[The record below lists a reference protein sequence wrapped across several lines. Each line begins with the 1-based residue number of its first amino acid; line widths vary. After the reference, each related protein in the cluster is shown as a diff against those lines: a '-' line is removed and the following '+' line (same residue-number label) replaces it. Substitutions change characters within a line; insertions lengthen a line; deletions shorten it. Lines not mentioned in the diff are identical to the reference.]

1 MFSKSCPEFA
11 IQSYKVGSQLD
22 YTLATRRWT
31 LLCEIVLAC
40 RAVWKG
46 ARACRVERGA
56 ATADTVWRL
65 KRATL
70 GRRKYGQKALLRA
83 TVLNVEALVPRKNG
97 TIP

>member
-1 MFSKSCPEFA
+1 MDLA
-11 IQSYKVGSQLD
+11 LRDRAGLQSGL
-22 YTLATRRWT
+22 
-31 LLCEIVLAC
+31 E
-40 RAVWKG
+40 G

-83 TVLNVEALVPRKNG
+83 TVLNVEALVP
-97 TIP
+97 